1 VIQTMEPI
9 GEERKSSTEPQRGG
23 AAEPGN
29 TV

>member
-1 VIQTMEPI
+1 VQDIIAKIRDHVGRHVI
-9 GEERKSSTEPQRGG
+9 G